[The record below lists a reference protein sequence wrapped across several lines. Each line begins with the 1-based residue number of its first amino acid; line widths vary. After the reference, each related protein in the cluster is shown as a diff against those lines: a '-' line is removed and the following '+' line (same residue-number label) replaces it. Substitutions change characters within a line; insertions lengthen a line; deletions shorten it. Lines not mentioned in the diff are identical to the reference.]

1 MLDGIQNTLRFLN
14 NNWSSII
21 IIIGLAVALWEK
33 IKDYLKKSKEERVE
47 AAKAQIKESMLKWIT
62 DAEVDYEARTKAGD
76 IKRSQVIQKIF
87 AEYPVLAKVTDQETI
102 IKFIDETINESLK
115 SLRKIVAEQPKA
127 EEAAAE

>member
-62 DAEVDYEARTKAGD
+62 DAEVDYEAWTKAGD